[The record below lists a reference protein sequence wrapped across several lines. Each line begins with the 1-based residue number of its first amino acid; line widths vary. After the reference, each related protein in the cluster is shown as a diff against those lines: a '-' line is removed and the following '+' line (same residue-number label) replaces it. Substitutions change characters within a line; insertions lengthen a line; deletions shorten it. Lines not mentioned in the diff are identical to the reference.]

1 MGTSRPLPLTFEII
15 HAVKKEIVK
24 KLQDAFGDDLRECLL
39 YGSCARGTAEYR
51 SDVDILVLV
60 QEDWLEENRKITRML
75 TTNCTMDDCTMPE
88 PDIHTFG
95 GTLEEKPNTVYWK
108 IMKKESVSLYHKE
121 VSKTDNV

>member
-1 MGTSRPLPLTFEII
+1 MPTISERHQAIIDHSVKTILEEIPNEHI
-15 HAVKKEIVK
+15 I
-24 KLQDAFGDDLRECLL
+24 DIRL